1 MVKNILFSVLV
12 FVSLGLSAQITI
24 GVSVLPSVG
33 DSLERMQDNQPMGIS
48 IGISGGN
55 QLWDFSRLQAPFV
68 TTSYVLD
75 PSEGEDG
82 ALFPTANILV
92 KSDFF
97 DGYFRKESGVY
108 AQLGV
113 SSPLD
118 ALGIS
123 GIIGRFQPALTIT
136 KVPMRFQDTGSQLSN
151 FRITFSS
158 NDLPA
163 ALLDQL
169 PIRPDSLRLG
179 QANNIKTQVD
189 AWGTLQLPGGAFEVL
204 RLKREVSVT
213 NKIEAL
219 LPFLGWAD
227 ITALVGDLLGD
238 FLEDSEDLIY
248 EFYANG
254 VVGPVAVATMS
265 SENPDQIDN
274 VLYFG
279 GEATTSV
286 RYKERGKLDAF
297 AYPNPSMGQ
306 LRIQM
311 VNLPDDVYSIHV
323 YNIMGRE
330 VHTRKNIKASGT
342 KVVEIAL
349 FDQPKGTYLY
359 AIKNSRGQNILSKRF
374 ILIKP

>member
-1 MVKNILFSVLV
+1 
-12 FVSLGLSAQITI
+12 
-24 GVSVLPSVG
+24 
-33 DSLERMQDNQPMGIS
+33 MQDNQPMGVN

-55 QLWDFSRLQAPFV
+55 QLWDFSRLEAPFI

-82 ALFPTANILV
+82 ALFTSANILV

-97 DGYFRKESGVY
+97 DAYFRKESGVY
-108 AQLGV
+108 SQ
-113 SSPLD
+113 
-118 ALGIS
+118 LGIS
-123 GIIGRFQPALTIT
+123 SPFEALEISGVIGRYQPALTIT
-136 KVPMRFQDTGSQLSN
+136 KVPMRYQDSGNELSN

-158 NDLPA
+158 MDLPA

-169 PIRPDSLRLG
+169 PIRPDSLRLS
-179 QANNIKTQVD
+179 QANEIKSEVD

-204 RLKREVSVT
+204 RQKREVKIA
-213 NKIEAL
+213 NRIEAL

-227 ITALVGDLLGD
+227 ITPLVGELLGD
-238 FLEDSEDLIY
+238 FLEDSEELIY
-248 EFYANG
+248 EFYSNG
-254 VVGPVAVATMS
+254 VAGPVAVATMS
-265 SENPDQIDN
+265 IDNPAQIDN
-274 VLYFG
+274 VVYYG

-286 RYKERGKLDAF
+286 RYKDRGKLDAF

-311 VNLPDDVYSIHV
+311 VNLLDDVYSIHV

-330 VHTRKNIKASGT
+330 VHARRNIKASGT
-342 KVVEIAL
+342 KVVEISL

>member
-1 MVKNILFSVLV
+1 MVKNILSSFV
-12 FVSLGLSAQITI
+12 FLISLGLSAQTTI
-24 GVSVLPSVG
+24 GFSVLPSVG

-48 IGISGGN
+48 IGISGEN

-82 ALFPTANILV
+82 AIFPTANILV

-97 DGYFRKESGVY
+97 DGYFSKESGVY
-108 AQLGV
+108 TQLGL

-118 ALGIS
+118 ALEIS
-123 GIIGRFQPALTIT
+123 GIIGKFQPALTIT
-136 KVPMRFQDTGSQLSN
+136 KVPMRYQDSDSQLSN
-151 FRITFSS
+151 FSVTFSS
-158 NDLPA
+158 DDLPA
-163 ALLDQL
+163 ELLDQL
-169 PIRPDSLRLG
+169 PIRPDSLRLL
-179 QANNIKTQVD
+179 QANNINTLVD
-189 AWGTLQLPGGAFEVL
+189 AWGILQLPGGAFEVL
-204 RLKREVSVT
+204 RMKREVSIA

-227 ITALVGDLLGD
+227 ITPLVGDLLGD
-238 FLEDSEDLIY
+238 FLEDSDDLIY

-254 VVGPVAVATMS
+254 VVGPVAVVTMS
-265 SENPDQIDN
+265 VDNTDQIDN
-274 VLYFG
+274 ILYFG

-311 VNLPDDVYSIHV
+311 VNLPDDLYSIHV

-330 VHTRKNIKASGT
+330 VHTKKNIKASGT